1 MFIRLSN
8 DTHVALM
15 RLAVDERRDTRREAE
30 HLIEVALKRRGLLK
44 LDTRTAVEQAK
55 QTATREGVVS
65 S

>member
-44 LDTRTAVEQAK
+44 LEAKTTAQGESAV
-55 QTATREGVVS
+55 RS
-65 S
+65 